1 MDILRK
7 ATEEDIPAVAEIF
20 EHVID
25 REETVKV
32 NVGWKRGVYPTE
44 DTAREAL
51 AAGDLY
57 VLEDDGRIV
66 ATGRINQAQVPEYA
80 LAGWTTDNPDDKVMV
95 LHTLAVEPSASGHG
109 YGTKFVAFY
118 EKHAKETG
126 CAALRMDTNEINKPA
141 RALYARLGYREV
153 GIVPCSF
160 NGIPGVQ
167 LVCLEKIIG

>member
-1 MDILRK
+1 MEIIRK
-7 ATEEDIPAVAEIF
+7 ATEKDIPAVAEIF

-51 AAGDLY
+51 AVGDLY
-57 VLEDDGRIV
+57 VLEDDGKIF
-66 ATGRINQAQVPEYA
+66 ATGRINQVQVPEYMKA
-80 LAGWTTDNPDDKVMV
+80 RWTTDAPDDKVMV
-95 LHTLAVEPSASGHG
+95 LHTLAVEPSAAGHG

-118 EKHAKETG
+118 EKLAKESG
-126 CAALRMDTNEINKPA
+126 CTALRMDTNEINKPA
-141 RALYARLGYREV
+141 RTLYGKLGYKEV

-160 NGIPGVQ
+160 NGISGVR